1 MLDKFD
7 IMKLNELPIEQVA
20 EALGLS
26 VTRHRALCP
35 FHNDSNPSLTFSVRK
50 NRYRCFVC
58 GACGGPIDLVMR
70 YLHKDFL
77 SACKWLSEEHSV
89 VITSETP
96 QTPQT
101 FQTKPFDASRYERF
115 FARPFLSEEARKF
128 LYDERHLDARVI
140 RWCRLTS
147 WKDKQS
153 VPWLQIPYY
162 DRQGHLIG
170 IQNRNLIKGGSP
182 RFRFPQGASC
192 SIYNLPVLNLLK
204 PGEKLFI
211 AEGASDCWSLLSAG
225 YKAIA
230 IPSATL
236 LSRKDAKLLEALS
249 QELGTKFSMFPD
261 NDLPGEKL
269 FLQLQKVLPSL
280 VRHQLPA
287 GCKDFS
293 ELYLQRL
300 NPSTLISQPSTGF
313 SEPSLLN
320 VKC

>member
-1 MLDKFD
+1 MISKYD
-7 IMKLNELPIEQVA
+7 IQKLQDLPIEQVA
-20 EALGLS
+20 EALGLHVS
-26 VTRHRALCP
+26 HHKSLCP
-35 FHNDSNPSLTFSVRK
+35 FHADKHPSLTFHRGR

-128 LYDERHLDARVI
+128 LFEERKLDPRVI

-147 WKDKQS
+147 WKDKQG

-162 DRQGHLIG
+162 DRQGYLIG
-170 IQNRNLIKGGSP
+170 IQNRNLIKGATP
-182 RFRFPQGASC
+182 RFRFPAGAQC
-192 SIYNLPVLNLLK
+192 GIYNLPVLTLLK
-204 PGEKLFI
+204 PGEPLFLT
-211 AEGASDCWSLLSAG
+211 EGCSDCWSMLSAG
-225 YKAIA
+225 HKAIA

-236 LSRKDAKLLEALS
+236 LTRKDEEILETLNL
-249 QELGTKFSMFPD
+249 ELGTPFHIFPD
-261 NDLPGEKL
+261 QDAAGE
-269 FLQLQKVLPSL
+269 QLYNRLVEASIHHGFTL

-293 ELYLQRL
+293 DFY
-300 NPSTLISQPSTGF
+300 
-313 SEPSLLN
+313 LLN

>member
-128 LYDERHLDARVI
+128 LFDERKLDPRVI

-170 IQNRNLIKGGSP
+170 IQNRNLIKGATP
-182 RFRFPQGASC
+182 RFRFPTGAQC
-192 SIYNLPVLNLLK
+192 GIYNLPVLNLLK
-204 PGEKLFI
+204 PGEPLFLT
-211 AEGASDCWSLLSAG
+211 EGCSDCWSMLSAG
-225 YKAIA
+225 HKAIA

-236 LSRKDAKLLEALS
+236 LTRKDEKVLCALA
-249 QELGTKFSMFPD
+249 QELGTPFHIFPD
-261 NDLPGEKL
+261 QDAAGE
-269 FLQLQKVLPSL
+269 QLYNRLVEASVRYSFTL
-280 VRHQLPA
+280 VRHQLPM

-293 ELYLQRL
+293 DFY
-300 NPSTLISQPSTGF
+300 
-313 SEPSLLN
+313 LLN

>member
-58 GACGGPIDLVMR
+58 GACGGPIDLVMN
-70 YLHKDFL
+70 YLHKDFV
-77 SACKWLSEEHSV
+77 SSCKWLSEEHSV

-128 LYDERHLDARVI
+128 LYDERKLDPRVI

-147 WKDKQS
+147 WRDKQGT
-153 VPWLQIPYY
+153 PWLQIPYY
-162 DRQGHLIG
+162 DRDGKLIG
-170 IQNRNLIKGGSP
+170 IQNRNLIIGGSP

-204 PGEKLFI
+204 PGETLFI

-261 NDLPGEKL
+261 NDFPGEKL

-280 VRHQLPA
+280 VRYHLPA

-293 ELYLQRL
+293 DFY
-300 NPSTLISQPSTGF
+300 
-313 SEPSLLN
+313 LLN